1 MNDLVSG
8 VNHAQSVDTVGEYSR
23 VDKLQTLSGAGK
35 VTVKAPCSSRLIVFF
50 MSATLTLNGMQAWQ
64 NSERKYAIGARALR
78 EYAERAPGAG
88 RRVAGAHVQ
97 NRLNNSPRA
106 FNQPP

>member
-1 MNDLVSG
+1 MCVMNDLVSG

-50 MSATLTLNGMQAWQ
+50 MSATLTLTGMQAWQ

-78 EYAERAPGAG
+78 EYAERAAAPGAG
-88 RRVAGAHVQ
+88 WPVRT
-97 NRLNNSPRA
+97 